1 MALPPVRAFVL
12 VMALACAVLLLR
24 SPRRRTRARRRGGTE
39 AGRVS
44 SGAAKPK
51 CVPGAA
57 NDKACRVGVVH
68 DPENQEEEAAFSR
81 RATAPAA
88 APDAENDDDYSDP
101 DIPNNDRLE
110 VVGH

>member
-24 SPRRRTRARRRGGTE
+24 SPTTE
-39 AGRVS
+39 AAAAPAPKQAVS